1 MPPARKTK
9 SLKKAENESS
19 DSEDAFSG
27 SDDKGSSSDS
37 SSEDEKRRKKAKK
50 SSKKSKNSKAGPA
63 SRKRKNESSSD
74 EESSDDENDKKK
86 KSSKKAQIAKKKFKH
101 EFPSEFTIVPYTDEE
116 MKNMKHKIHKCKLGK
131 RRNWSSQQFEDYA
144 HNIWKISWN
153 HFIFATCF
161 TVKLI
166 WRIFDHARTWRE
178 WISWN

>member
-37 SSEDEKRRKKAKK
+37 SSENEKRRKKAKK

-131 RRNWSSQQFEDYA
+131 RRNWSSQFENYA
-144 HNIWKISWN
+144 HDIWKILFYFCDVFYCKVDLTNFRSR
-153 HFIFATCF
+153 A
-161 TVKLI
+161 
-166 WRIFDHARTWRE
+166 HACDAQCGKVL
-178 WISWN
+178 